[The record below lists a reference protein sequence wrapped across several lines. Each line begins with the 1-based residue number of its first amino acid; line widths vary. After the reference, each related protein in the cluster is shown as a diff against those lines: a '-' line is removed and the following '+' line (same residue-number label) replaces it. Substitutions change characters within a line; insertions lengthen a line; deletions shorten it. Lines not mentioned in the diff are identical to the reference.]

1 MSASSERMSVFGPT
15 LRFKGELRAQEDIKI
30 EGRIE
35 GSIHHQQRVVVGNKG
50 EVVASVNAQS
60 IDVDGKVQGDI
71 TARKSVKVSQSAVVR
86 GNIRITQPFITL
98 AGQTAPGAGI
108 TVEGMI
114 SSFDHGVHDII
125 IRHLRVRPRRA
136 WVRVRET
143 GGRTVVEVAGLDRS
157 ADTGAGHGPADEVA
171 SIAAALEPRR
181 QRQGQ
186 QEQEQE

>member
-71 TARKSVKVSQSAVVR
+71 VAKKSIKVSQSAVVR
-86 GNIRITQPFITL
+86 GNLR
-98 AGQTAPGAGI
+98 APSVSINEGANFNG
-108 TVEGMI
+108 
-114 SSFDHGVHDII
+114 GVTMESNA
-125 IRHLRVRPRRA
+125 RNLLRLQ
-136 WVRVRET
+136 
-143 GGRTVVEVAGLDRS
+143 AGLN
-157 ADTGAGHGPADEVA
+157 
-171 SIAAALEPRR
+171 RR
-181 QRQGQ
+181 NP
-186 QEQEQE
+186 